1 MIDAIPGL
9 RKYPKVGMVE
19 AVQST
24 DFWTVESAVTMRTLK
39 QHLLDCL
46 FLIAVLAMGILVILC
61 KDTFW

>member
-1 MIDAIPGL
+1 
-9 RKYPKVGMVE
+9 MVE